1 MSMLAKERHRRI
13 LSRLEEAG
21 SVRVAE
27 LARVLEVT
35 EETIRRDLESLD
47 GEGRLIRIHG
57 GAVPIEDDG
66 RELPFNI
73 RQAANLDQKKAIA
86 RAAAGHIAEGDVI
99 ALDASSSANELARV
113 IPDVPLTVVTNSL
126 AAAGSL
132 LKLKRVQIVCTGGIL
147 DAPSLSLVG
156 SLAEKALEHFNINKL
171 FFSSKGVDLTRGLS
185 VAEDSHARLKRI
197 MLDLSERSYLLAD
210 SSKFGVKSVV
220 FFARM
225 PEVDV
230 VITDT
235 AASAA
240 DVEKLEELGLKTLT
254 AG

>member
-27 LARVLEVT
+27 LSKVLEVT
-35 EETIRRDLESLD
+35 EETIRRDLETLC

-57 GAVPIEDDG
+57 GAIRVEEDG
-66 RELPFNI
+66 RELPLKI
-73 RQAANLDQKKAIA
+73 RQAANLEQKKAIA
-86 RAAAGHIAEGDVI
+86 REAVKSIEEGDVI
-99 ALDASSSANELARV
+99 ALDASSTAGELSKI
-113 IPDVPLTVVTNSL
+113 IPDIPLTVVTSSL
-126 AAAGSL
+126 TSTASL
-132 LKLKRVQIVCTGGIL
+132 LKLKRVQVVCTGGIL

-171 FFSSKGVDLTRGLS
+171 FFSSKGVDLVRGLS
-185 VAEDSHARLKRI
+185 VAEESHARIKRF
-197 MLDLSERSYLLAD
+197 MLDLAEKTYLLAD

-220 FFARM
+220 FFARI
-225 PEVDV
+225 PEIDV

-240 DVEKLEELGLKTLT
+240 VIEKLEEMGLKMLT